1 MTEPESA
8 PIDEWITTA
17 EAAKL
22 LGVTRMHV
30 VRLIHAGV
38 LEGRMVNPRLWL
50 VNRQSLRAWVRKR
63 NPKGGSES
71 TE

>member
-22 LGVTRMHV
+22 LGVTRMHI
-30 VRLIHAGV
+30 VRLIHTGIF
-38 LEGRMVNPRLWL
+38 EGRMVNPRLWL

-71 TE
+71 AK